1 MEEYEYRKQ
10 LIESLNKIKT
20 EKTIQVEL
28 LRKSYVIKLTYDDI
42 EYIVNIS
49 NDFKEIYEVDSKNH
63 KLDVE
68 ELRIIIWNEFM
79 CGRID
84 LN

>member
-1 MEEYEYRKQ
+1 MEEDDYRKQ

-28 LRKSYVIKLTYDDI
+28 L
-42 EYIVNIS
+42 N
-49 NDFKEIYEVDSKNH
+49 EVDSKNH

>member
-1 MEEYEYRKQ
+1 MREDEYRKQ

-20 EKTIQVEL
+20 EKVIKAEL

-63 KLDVE
+63 KHDIE